1 MGKLKSVCWVLGLV
15 IFLAGPVFGFEILES
30 GYVAEIYATF
40 ETPENNPAQYMAFG
54 PDGNLYVTW
63 YDGNYNDFNGMIYRV
78 EPDGT
83 ASEWVGG
90 FVKPAGIIW
99 AGGTAYGESFLVAE
113 TWGNQY
119 GSDGQIM
126 AVELDGSVSQFSIP
140 GLFRPV
146 CLGIDTVG
154 NYGGLLYTGTGAW
167 DGIMKVLPTGEVQD
181 FHIFPGD
188 TGGSPMGIVFDT
200 SGNYGGLMYVATA
213 FGNNPGISGLL
224 TFDPDGNPSRFA
236 PEMLKSYGLAFDT
249 TEDQMF
255 GWYLYTVG
263 YEPRGIFRVYP
274 DGQIEEF
281 IRKPK
286 IATRMTFGPDGAMY
300 MMESGWGDTTVTISR
315 IYYSP
320 YTVATRLIS
329 EALDDKQKCAEAIE
343 ATLDKELEA
352 YRLLDVMLQ
361 IQFYEGL
368 AKNDIVRAKQTVHSA
383 MQQQEQT
390 LDDLNKS
397 IANLQG
403 SLELLGIYLFEEAS
417 GEEF

>member
-1 MGKLKSVCWVLGLV
+1 MEKLKNVCWVLGLV
-15 IFLAGPVFGFEILES
+15 VFLAGPVFGFEILES

-40 ETPENNPAQYMAFG
+40 ETPENNPAKRMAFG
-54 PDGNLYVTW
+54 PDGNLYVAW
-63 YDGNYNDFNGMIYRV
+63 CDSNYNDFNGMIYRV

-83 ASEWVGG
+83 ASEWVSG

-99 AGGTAYGESFLVAE
+99 AGGTEYGESFLVSDAY
-113 TWGNQY
+113 GNSD
-119 GSDGQIM
+119 GTDGQIM
-126 AVELDGSVSQFSIP
+126 AIELDGNVSQFSVP
-140 GLFRPV
+140 GLFRTG

-154 NYGGLLYTGTGAW
+154 SYGGLLYAGTNAS

-181 FHIFPGD
+181 FYAFPGD

-200 SGNYGGLMYVATA
+200 SGAYGGLMYVATT

-255 GWYLYTVG
+255 GGYLYTVG

-286 IATRMTFGPDGAMY
+286 VNTKMTFGPDGAMY
-300 MMESGWGDTTVTISR
+300 VMESGWGDTTVTISR

-352 YRLLDVMLQ
+352 YRLLDEMLETQ
-361 IQFYEGL
+361 QYEGL